1 VFQPSSR
8 QAVLVR
14 SGDVLT
20 GHVGLCK
27 SELTTRARAS
37 VTLELVFGSARQQQ
51 AALVQQYI
59 CKPKDAASLR
69 QHVAVALGDMEQA
82 AQVFGDN
89 WYIFCD
95 FFAAGVIV
103 CVRMLTLVF
112 SAGEMFMC
120 LVIEIAN

>member
-1 VFQPSSR
+1 MFQPSSR

-27 SELTTRARAS
+27 SELTTRARAC
-37 VTLELVFGSARQQQ
+37 VALELVPGSARQQQ
-51 AALVQQYI
+51 AALVQQYV

-82 AQVFGDN
+82 AQVLGDN
-89 WYIFCD
+89 KYMIFDC
-95 FFAAGVIV
+95 FIAGLIV
-103 CVRMLTLVF
+103 CVRMLTLFF
-112 SAGEMFMC
+112 SAEETFMYS
-120 LVIEIAN
+120 VI